1 MSPALVAGSSSLLA
15 PAFVQVTRVAPTL
28 LVCWFLM
35 VHSRIA
41 HRSLIQGSSR
51 IVVQHIPLGHAI
63 IKSRFFIL
71 INFLACSTLSLLAFL
86 FFIIIFAT
94 SRPYHGC

>member
-51 IVVQHIPLGHAI
+51 IVVQHIPLGHA
-63 IKSRFFIL
+63 
-71 INFLACSTLSLLAFL
+71 LLGLEFL
-86 FFIIIFAT
+86 FLFNFWLVL
-94 SRPYHGC
+94 P